1 MILKNNLEIILL
13 TYNRK
18 EKLSQ
23 TLLQIFAD
31 NSPIKNLNITILNNK
46 STDGSTDLI
55 EEYAKKFPN
64 IKHIIHNRN
73 IGGNANISRAFE
85 IATEKYVWVLCDDDE
100 YDWDNWGEVE
110 KAIKENYDL
119 IVVANYL
126 EPRKNIYQLIKQLTF
141 VPAGIYKTEHI
152 TDTTVINA
160 NFNVANMFP
169 QMAIF
174 GKFINDN
181 RKIYV
186 CNKSVVNMCD
196 AVEQNSYTRGLDEDK
211 HPYMAKMYWPFGFVN
226 SIQVFKNKKLRAGL
240 IDNID
245 LENRKG
251 FSAYIKV
258 IDTNKHFCDSFCKN
272 LYDFFVALNFRQKT
286 VFLLAYLS
294 YITWMKLLN
303 VNYQKDF
310 IHFTILGIIKTR
322 IKLKNE

>member
-1 MILKNNLEIILL
+1 MISKNNLEIILI

-18 EKLSQ
+18 EKLTQ
-23 TLLQIFAD
+23 TLSQIFAD

-46 STDGSTDLI
+46 STDGTTELI
-55 EEYAKKFPN
+55 EEYARKFPN

-85 IATEKYVWVLCDDDE
+85 IAQKKYVWVLCDDDE
-100 YDWDNWGEVE
+100 YYWDNWGEVE
-110 KAIKENYDL
+110 QAINDDYDL

-141 VPAGIYKTEHI
+141 VPAGIYKTEYI

-160 NFNVANMFP
+160 NFNVSNMFP

-186 CNKSVVNMCD
+186 CNKSVVKMCD
-196 AVEQNSYTRGLDEDK
+196 AAEQNSYTRGLDEDK

-226 SIQVFKNKKLRAGL
+226 SIQVFRDKKLRAGL

-272 LYDFFVALNFRQKT
+272 LHDFFAALNFSQKI
-286 VFLLAYLS
+286 VFLLSYLS
-294 YITWMKLLN
+294 YITWMKIFRM
-303 VNYQKDF
+303 NYKDR
-310 IHFTILGIIKTR
+310 ILYMTIFDTLKTR
-322 IKLKNE
+322 IKF